1 MDKAEFVNRR
11 TEIIS
16 QLLDNED
23 EFGIY
28 PTTRCFA
35 RLDDLFDEINSTC
48 WDEKEPEQPSWAQKN
63 WFWDDT

>member
-16 QLLDNED
+16 QLLDNVD
-23 EFGIY
+23 EFGIC

-35 RLDDLFDEINSTC
+35 RLDDLFDEMNSN
-48 WDEKEPEQPSWAQKN
+48 EVEQPSWAQKN